1 MLMSTFS
8 LPHLTALLA
17 QLDALADDA
26 WRAGD
31 EHQERYYTIFQNHL
45 RIKCLVRP
53 SNIEAIW

>member
-1 MLMSTFS
+1 MNTDA

-31 EHQERYYTIFQNHL
+31 AKHERYYLLWRH
-45 RIKCLVRP
+45 VRP
-53 SNIEAIW
+53 